1 MNNNNKI
8 VKKFSK
14 YKIYDLL
21 IFLIFIFALAFRMIA
36 SARLPYNAYESAIVQ
51 ALFEENAGVQ
61 VLTSPIE
68 AILIKITYFFFG
80 SVKMGARIWPILAGS
95 ILVFIPYLFRKFIGR
110 RLGFI
115 LSVVISFEP
124 FLLANSIQI
133 GSNIFSIFGLA
144 VVMVG
149 LPRKNKRIL
158 MAGILLILLSGRGLL
173 PSLLIIGISRLL
185 EDHLGERRLIGNL
198 ENHRNFKKH
207 KSRYFVGLS
216 ILILL
221 FLLGVIFRI
230 DFASFLSSIVLL
242 FPETFLSYFR
252 YASVAGL
259 PVVFTSYSPL
269 VILLFG
275 YFCFQNRKVKKDLIL
290 KLLAVVFTGMVW
302 LLIVPGKNYLDLVW
316 LSIPM
321 LIGAGWAIKE
331 NFSHFSWKNN
341 LNIIVI
347 IIFVMLVSISTS
359 FSQFIYQGKNNFSQ
373 TASLMNIIT
382 MLFFFLLGFIIF
394 LFINDRKQYLAAAG
408 MALIVL
414 IFIIQAAFS
423 FRVAGFTP
431 DLSQEL
437 LLPGAI
443 ANTESAKELIKM
455 RSITK
460 KFANEKM
467 TIALERG
474 LSPQL
479 EIELGDYRITHI
491 LGEVSGPIPY
501 DILITNSE
509 TIGNT
514 GSFIGQAFVADAY
527 PKWVESPVLSLLDY
541 DYWSWLIFRN
551 SNLTTKT
558 NILWYA
564 TENNNDAG

>member
-95 ILVFIPYLFRKFIGR
+95 TLVFIPYLFRKFIGR

-198 ENHRNFKKH
+198 ENHGIFKKH

-216 ILILL
+216 ILALL
-221 FLLGVIFRI
+221 FMLGVIFRI
-230 DFASFLSSIVLL
+230 DFASFLSSIVLF
-242 FPETFLSYFR
+242 FPETYLPYFR

-259 PVVFTSYSPL
+259 PVVFISYSPL

-275 YFCFQNRKVKKDLIL
+275 YFCFQNRKVKKELIL

-341 LNIIVI
+341 FNIIVI

-514 GSFIGQAFVADAY
+514 GSFIGQAIIADAY

-564 TENNNDAG
+564 TENNNDAS

>member
-1 MNNNNKI
+1 MNNKNKI
-8 VKKFSK
+8 VKIFSK

-51 ALFEENAGVQ
+51 ALFEEKAGVQ

-68 AILIKITYFFFG
+68 TILIKITYFIFG
-80 SVKMGARIWPILAGS
+80 PVKMGARIWPILAGS

-185 EDHLGERRLIGNL
+185 EDHLGERRLIGNS
-198 ENHRNFKKH
+198 ENHGIFKKH
-207 KSRYFVGLS
+207 KSLYFVGLS
-216 ILILL
+216 ILALL

-242 FPETFLSYFR
+242 FPETYLQYFR

-259 PVVFTSYSPL
+259 PVVFISYSPL

-275 YFCFQNRKVKKDLIL
+275 YFCFQNRKGKKELIL

-394 LFINDRKQYLAAAG
+394 LFIKDRKQYLAAAG

-514 GSFIGQAFVADAY
+514 GSFIGQAIIADAY

-564 TENNNDAG
+564 TENNNDAS